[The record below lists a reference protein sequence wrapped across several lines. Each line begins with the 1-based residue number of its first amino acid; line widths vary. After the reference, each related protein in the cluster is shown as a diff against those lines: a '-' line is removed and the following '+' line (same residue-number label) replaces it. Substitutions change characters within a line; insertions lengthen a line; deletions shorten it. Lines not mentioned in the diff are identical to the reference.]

1 MNVGEVGRLRKM
13 TLQRQEKSLRFAEA
27 NLRFEGSVVPPA
39 VKRDCRKMLRGEVTS
54 EQLVA
59 KYLAAVNK
67 E

>member
-1 MNVGEVGRLRKM
+1 M

-27 NLRFEGSVVPPA
+27 NLRFEGFVVPPA
-39 VKRDCRKMLRGEVTS
+39 VKRDCRKLLRGEVTS